1 MTKDT
6 PEKPYAKEPKQRI
19 LMVGTPDY
27 VGPGLTAD
35 FQIDSFVPLS

>member
-27 VGPGLTAD
+27 VCPGLPPDVAPE
-35 FQIDSFVPLS
+35 QLIELL